1 MLFRSDLVAE
11 TRLGVDDVIAPL
23 FVREG
28 IDRPEPIVSLPGV
41 VQHTR
46 ESLRQEVRE
55 LIDLGVKAVILFG
68 VPSKKD
74 PLGSAAWDPNGI
86 VQVALQELRSD
97 FGDSAVLMADCCLDE
112 YTSHG
117 HCGVVRDDGE
127 VDNDQT
133 IELYARAIENDAMAQ
148 RLGGTRVAGFQVILS
163 VLFDDQGVSRGFRMI
178 TDPRA
183 AVQERRVGFM
193 FRQRIQL
200 RYGIEGW
207 TCTDLPPAQGET
219 PVGGVFIKVD
229 CEKRTP
235 ERNLFVQ
242 ARFLRKAGQFD
253 YDPVTREPGVGQ
265 FESQTR
271 FEIFDPG
278 FGPAGG

>member
-1 MLFRSDLVAE
+1 MRGALAIVALAAAFAPAFVRAQPAQPAQQE
-11 TRLGVDDVIAPL
+11 ERVLTQSPEDIGEIRNMRLGVKVEDFATEPFGDYACGGNGGAPGQKL
-23 FVREG
+23 SGWAEFKRC
-28 IDRPEPIVSLPGV
+28 RPEANGL
-41 VQHTR
+41 R
-46 ESLRQEVRE
+46 EVWVR
-55 LIDLGVKAVILFG
+55 F
-68 VPSKKD
+68 
-74 PLGSAAWDPNGI
+74 
-86 VQVALQELRSD
+86 
-97 FGDSAVLMADCCLDE
+97 AD
-112 YTSHG
+112 
-117 HCGVVRDDGE
+117 
-127 VDNDQT
+127 Q